1 MTNNANRPAAVA
13 LAVAFTLTLWAS
25 TLSPVT
31 SANAATLSPAA
42 TAPVL
47 VAAAPSIVLM

>member
-1 MTNNANRPAAVA
+1 MTNTANRPASVA
-13 LAVAFTLTLWAS
+13 LAVAITLTFWAS

-31 SANAATLSPAA
+31 SANAATIPHSAA
-42 TAPVL
+42 GTVL

>member
-13 LAVAFTLTLWAS
+13 LAVAFTLALWAS
-25 TLSPVT
+25 TLSPMT
-31 SANAATLSPAA
+31 PANAATIPH
-42 TAPVL
+42 TAGGPVL